1 MVPLYYA
8 AKSNIYTL
16 LQMWVWAYRNAML
29 TLIVNTNNGVE
40 SQNKVF
46 KHDYLAP
53 YRVKSISG
61 LLGVLIEDY
70 FVYARRE

>member
-1 MVPLYYA
+1 
-8 AKSNIYTL
+8 
-16 LQMWVWAYRNAML
+16 MWFWAYRNAML
-29 TLIVNTNNGVE
+29 TLVVNTNNGVE

-70 FVYARRE
+70 VVDADIFGHKFVDISSVLRVFY